1 MKKRKIICS
10 RLFQKISTELD
21 NRGETGNMMAYVCM
35 HAQPCLT
42 LCGPMDCKLL
52 GSSVHG
58 IFQMRRLEQTAI
70 PYSRVSS
77 RPKVW
82 TVSPAS
88 PALAG
93 RFFYHCATWEAHVL
107 VYRTAIRQKGIV
119 CSVFGCLSELKHTA
133 YTVLIVLLLSL
144 SVFLAWTS

>member
-52 GSSVHG
+52 GSSVHA
-58 IFQMRRLEQTAI
+58 ILLAKILEWVAM
-70 PYSRVSS
+70 PSS
-77 RPKVW
+77 RG
-82 TVSPAS
+82 SS
-88 PALAG
+88 
-93 RFFYHCATWEAHVL
+93 
-107 VYRTAIRQKGIV
+107 
-119 CSVFGCLSELKHTA
+119 
-133 YTVLIVLLLSL
+133 
-144 SVFLAWTS
+144 